1 MNPLYRRFAVL
12 LAAASLL
19 FVGSA
24 CAQDDKTAAKS
35 ATTEKA
41 TEKPAE
47 ATLPADSTTQGAID
61 VGGQHIAYTAI
72 AGTITVGSTDSQD
85 AQLGPDGKP
94 QPGSQLAAGRAR
106 QSEGCAAGGADVLRG
121 VLQDGRQGRGPAD
134 YVFLQRRTGQLHG
147 VAAHG
152 IAGTEARGRRQATR
166 TCLPRPTSWWTTP
179 TACST

>member
-1 MNPLYRRFAVL
+1 MNILYRRFAVL
-12 LAAASLL
+12 TAAASLIC
-19 FVGSA
+19 VGLA
-24 CAQDDKTAAKS
+24 RAEDDKTAAKS

-94 QPGSQLAAGRAR
+94 QAGSQLALDEPDR
-106 QSEGCAAGGADVLRG
+106 CV
-121 VLQDGRQGRGPAD
+121 
-134 YVFLQRRTGQLHG
+134 
-147 VAAHG
+147 
-152 IAGTEARGRRQATR
+152 
-166 TCLPRPTSWWTTP
+166 
-179 TACST
+179 